1 MLVRTL
7 LVEVLHRLRLQE
19 ENRSMLF
26 IGEDELGIA
35 MVTDRTSQHDHMK
48 VQDTIT
54 DDRQTAIWVAALRCG
69 TSAGHG
75 SDPQGACIR

>member
-35 MVTDRTSQHDHMK
+35 MVTDHMK

-75 SDPQGACIR
+75 SDPPGAWIR